1 MSVVPE
7 AVPMSPSPRLWRMRC
22 AEVTVTAA
30 VVAIVA
36 GTGAGLA
43 LGWVVAGS
51 VLAAAV
57 AGAVA
62 ALWFVR
68 NRYKSWA
75 YLERDEDLIVE
86 RGVMIRRLSVVPY
99 GRMQFVDVTAGPV
112 DRLFRLATV
121 RLHTAAAAS
130 DARIPGLEREEAAR
144 LRDRLAALG
153 EAKAAGL

>member
-1 MSVVPE
+1 
-7 AVPMSPSPRLWRMRC
+7 MRC
-22 AEVTVTAA
+22 AEVAGCAVVLAAVAATGSALAAGPALAVIAVA
-30 VVAIVA
+30 VVAV
-36 GTGAGLA
+36 GAA
-43 LGWVVAGS
+43 
-51 VLAAAV
+51 
-57 AGAVA
+57 A

-68 NRYKSWA
+68 NRFRSWA
-75 YLERDEDLIVE
+75 YQERDEDLIVE
-86 RGVMIRRLSVVPY
+86 RGVLIRRLSVVPY

-112 DRLFRLATV
+112 DRIFRLATV